1 MDKSALAGARILIVE
16 DEPMIALDL
25 EQILMSAGAVV
36 RSASGVQEAL
46 DLIGA
51 EPFSAAVVDHGLRN
65 EKSREIYDRLEAQ
78 GVPFILYTGYSEVTG
93 RPSQV
98 LIRKP
103 SDAATL
109 VSALRDL
116 LKAGSAG

>member
-65 EKSREIYDRLEAQ
+65 EKSRAIYDELESRN
-78 GVPFILYTGYSEVTG
+78 VPFVVYTGYDEVTG
-93 RPSQV
+93 RPAQN

-103 SDAATL
+103 ADPSAVVGTL
-109 VSALRDL
+109 KSL
-116 LKAGSAG
+116 LAP

>member
-1 MDKSALAGARILIVE
+1 MPVLAGKSILVVE
-16 DEPMIALDL
+16 DEAMIALDL
-25 EQILMSAGAVV
+25 EQMLLAAGASV
-36 RSASGVQEAL
+36 RVAGNVQDAL

-51 EPFSAAVVDHGLRN
+51 ETFTAAIVDHGLRN

-103 SDAATL
+103 SDAATI